1 MSSVGPHPRSDG
13 PAPHS
18 VNVSC
23 GQAER
28 RVLLTGLHA
37 VADIFCEC
45 CKTNLGWKYVSAGE
59 CYLSR
64 LCYQPRLEMCQ
75 CRGVLP

>member
-1 MSSVGPHPRSDG
+1 M
-13 PAPHS
+13 
-18 VNVSC
+18 NVSC

-45 CKTNLGWKYVSAGE
+45 CKTNLGWKYVSLPGPDRDAGLR
-59 CYLSR
+59 LSADSGWGSS
-64 LCYQPRLEMCQ
+64 MS
-75 CRGVLP
+75 